1 MKYLLLIMLMLPLHV
16 FSQDAY
22 QDTYEEETVA
32 IEDTYEEELPAEE
45 DTYEEELPTEEDAYQ
60 EELPAEEETAP
71 LPIAT
76 TPAVLPEPASS
87 LNSANQIATTSQQ
100 IPRLNTRR
108 SILMLLNNTVW
119 MTSDLKRNE
128 DLVVF
133 FKDETQGISLTTRG
147 QKVQLPK
154 KMYPIRIIENNTNN
168 NSAILIIASQ
178 KNILYYSFKLLTSFY
193 LLISP
198 GFETLEEAKKV
209 HEDEYFNQ
217 GYILQLIY

>member
-22 QDTYEEETVA
+22 QDTYEEELPAEEEIVDTEDTYEEDSIA
-32 IEDTYEEELPAEE
+32 TEDTYEEENVATE
-45 DTYEEELPTEEDAYQ
+45 DMT
-60 EELPAEEETAP
+60 P
-71 LPIAT
+71 LPITA
-76 TPAVLPEPASS
+76 TPATLPEPASS

-100 IPRLNTRR
+100 IPKLNTGR

-147 QKVQLPK
+147 QKIQLPK
-154 KMYPIRIIENNTNN
+154 RMYPIRVIENNTNN

-178 KNILYYSFKLLTSFY
+178 KNILYYSFKLLTPFY